1 VGAAAGRGRLIVH
14 GPRDPRFNMACD
26 EALGLCAREP
36 VLRFYGWGPPALSL
50 GYFQDAAEV
59 EPFRGRLGSPPVV
72 RRITGGGAIYHY
84 RELTY
89 SIVAPPGCLPL
100 PADTAASY
108 RFLHAPFIAVLN
120 GMGIPARDR
129 ALREGKKRVPACF
142 DSITAFDVT
151 VGERKILGSA
161 QRRHRRFF
169 LQHGSL
175 PLEPNPFAERA
186 TSVSEEAGRHVEAG
200 ELIPSLVEAFS
211 RVLGVRFEPS
221 DVTEEEE
228 AVIARL
234 VEEMEERVYGRR
246 KRRGENA

>member
-1 VGAAAGRGRLIVH
+1 MKAPGNHVGAAAGRGRLIVH

-36 VLRFYGWGPPALSL
+36 VLRFYGWEPPALSL

-120 GMGIPARDR
+120 GMA
-129 ALREGKKRVPACF
+129 
-142 DSITAFDVT
+142 S
-151 VGERKILGSA
+151 
-161 QRRHRRFF
+161 
-169 LQHGSL
+169 
-175 PLEPNPFAERA
+175 
-186 TSVSEEAGRHVEAG
+186 
-200 ELIPSLVEAFS
+200 
-211 RVLGVRFEPS
+211 
-221 DVTEEEE
+221 
-228 AVIARL
+228 
-234 VEEMEERVYGRR
+234 
-246 KRRGENA
+246 RRGTALCGKGKSGCRLASTASRRST